1 MVILKGN
8 DGGTPLVSVGIT
20 IQWTG
25 TLWTLSSGR
34 DYMFDMTIKNV
45 DGTQISNS
53 SGNVTKSRINLEKVF
68 LTFLDFDDT
77 ANILKFKLHNTYG
90 FNLNYKYSL
99 VLRKFND
106 L

>member
-34 DYMFDMTIKNV
+34 DHMFDMTIKNV
-45 DGTQISNS
+45 DGTQISNN
-53 SGNVTKSRINLEKVF
+53 SGTVTKSRVNLEKVF

-90 FNLNYKYSL
+90 FSLSYKYAL
-99 VLRKFND
+99 VLREFNS